1 MAFLCFLASYA
12 NVLPHWLVLPY
23 IARPFCCIHRTQRWR
38 SVLSYNPGWKQT
50 IFKGDFCKKAKN
62 IFFFFFFSPILY
74 AVSILVTAAV
84 YSNRKFGFLCWS
96 WITQMIVLFLFD
108 LLFCFYLTFLLSS
121 PDHFTFHPSVTL
133 SSYQFKLQ
141 TTNAITGKIF
151 HFIPEWV
158 RQGTIIEQT
167 WPIKFPQGTKFNNFV
182 RNRLHED
189 PSITIRVDPKS
200 MVTVAQAY

>member
-1 MAFLCFLASYA
+1 MAFVCFLAPHA
-12 NVLPHWLVLPY
+12 NVLPLWLVLPY
-23 IARPFCCIHRTQRWR
+23 IAWPFCCIHRTQRWR

-62 IFFFFFFSPILY
+62 IFFFFFFPFFMLLVFLWLLQSIQIDNL
-74 AVSILVTAAV
+74 VSFAEVELH
-84 YSNRKFGFLCWS
+84 KWL
-96 WITQMIVLFLFD
+96 Q
-108 LLFCFYLTFLLSS
+108 CFYLTFLLSS

-133 SSYQFKLQ
+133 LSYQFKLQ

-167 WPIKFPQGTKFNNFV
+167 WPIKFPQGTKFSNFV

-189 PSITIRVDPKS
+189 LSITIRVDPKF

>member
-1 MAFLCFLASYA
+1 MSSHIDWFSHILLDHSAVYTE
-12 NVLPHWLVLPY
+12 HRDGDQYLVT
-23 IARPFCCIHRTQRWR
+23 TQDESRQF
-38 SVLSYNPGWKQT
+38 S
-50 IFKGDFCKKAKN
+50 KGTFVKRQK
-62 IFFFFFFSPILY
+62 ISSFFFFFPILY

>member
-1 MAFLCFLASYA
+1 MSSHFGWFSHILLDHSAVYTE
-12 NVLPHWLVLPY
+12 HRDGDQYLVT
-23 IARPFCCIHRTQRWR
+23 TQDESRQF
-38 SVLSYNPGWKQT
+38 S
-50 IFKGDFCKKAKN
+50 KGTFVKRQK
-62 IFFFFFFSPILY
+62 ISSFFFFFPFFMLLVFLWLLQSFQIDNL
-74 AVSILVTAAV
+74 VSFAEVELH
-84 YSNRKFGFLCWS
+84 KWLH
-96 WITQMIVLFLFD
+96 
-108 LLFCFYLTFLLSS
+108 CFYLTFLLSS

-167 WPIKFPQGTKFNNFV
+167 WPIKFPQGTKFSNFV

-189 PSITIRVDPKS
+189 LSITIRVDPKF